1 MGKIEIQILDYT
13 NSVLGTLDITDSQNF
28 PLVLSYLVS
37 DARDIETKFG
47 DFSKSFD
54 VPATKNNNKLFNN
67 IYNAQIDDDKSITD
81 LKDCRILVDTQ
92 EFFKGKIQIKGNRQS
107 SRPISYNCTIFGG
120 NYGWLSK
127 IKDLYLCDLY
137 ADTDTF
143 TYTPTN
149 IAATWDSNQSVSPI
163 VFPVI
168 DYGALQIGTGAL
180 GLNLLGTSSPVS
192 TIDDNPKDW
201 RPSFYIYN
209 LLHKITN
216 NVGYTI
222 ESNFFQDADF
232 KKLISHF
239 PPNLGNKALYEQ
251 SSHTRQGWNQTSGQS
266 NKAIWDSNVT
276 SRDIQILVASN
287 AKTINTSGVDTGFQ
301 RLKFNST
308 ISDVNNVYNSSTGEF
323 TCQQSGYYDFENTAH
338 LVIGNFDDDQGVVA
352 RLGTKMNVKLRIR
365 RYDSSTA
372 TTLTLFQTSES
383 NSRVG
388 QYNYKNWIGIAQTYP
403 QSTYSYDNGGNI
415 NIPTI
420 NCVKISA
427 KKENVFLAAGDKIY
441 IDASVKCTSNA
452 ANSHIRWGVLS
463 LQDKDQKSYAGSFTD
478 LRFQGVGFNGKFYD
492 ADRTDNIANI
502 WESDEIPFS
511 RLQRSSIDNPDYAW
525 DETYKFNE
533 LLPCNVR
540 QVDFIKGI
548 AHMFNLQFRT
558 DPVLNKIYIEPYDD
572 FYKDKSLA
580 YDWTNK
586 LDLSKEIEDKYQVGL
601 TQEISFEYKNDSS
614 DGLMSYINREFRD
627 ASSEYHFYNYYENLG
642 DNFRR
647 GITKFVNPL
656 FSSTWNDWNGAL
668 GGYSSQTGIFTPA
681 INSAESLYGPF
692 QSDIQGHSYQ
702 RPPKMFKYNPR
713 VLYYDGWTT
722 SPNNANLA
730 TKYFL
735 SLDPVVTVPVSYN
748 FAPVQI
754 STYARATFVD
764 WEDISF
770 SNKFANLSYDD
781 EDVQPPNDTS
791 PVVTKLG
798 LYNTY
803 YKKMIDQLKANP
815 RIRVMYFN
823 LKKSDMINLD
833 LSRLIY
839 VDGTYWRINKI
850 VDYSPIKNVTTK
862 VECVQWI
869 EKS

>member
-1 MGKIEIQILDYT
+1 MSKIEIQILDYT
-13 NSVLGTLDITDSQNF
+13 NGVLGTLDITDSQNF

-92 EFFKGKIQIKGNRQS
+92 AFFKGKIQIKGNKQS
-107 SRPISYNCTIFGG
+107 SRPLSYNCTLFGG

-137 ADTDTF
+137 TDTDTF
-143 TYTPTN
+143 TYNTTN
-149 IAATWDSNQSVSPI
+149 IQNTWSSNQSVSPI
-163 VFPVI
+163 VFPLV
-168 DYGALQIGTGAL
+168 DYGILQYPPHGTAFWGSDV
-180 GLNLLGTSSPVS
+180 GVMNYG
-192 TIDDNPKDW
+192 KDW

-209 LLHKITN
+209 LLHKIAD

-222 ESNFFQDADF
+222 ESNFFEDSDF

-239 PPNLGNKALYEQ
+239 PPNLGNKALAKQ
-251 SSHTRQGWNQTSGQS
+251 SSHTRQNWNQTSGQS

-287 AKTINTSGVDTGFQ
+287 TKALNSSGVDTGFQ
-301 RLKFNST
+301 RLKFNSV
-308 ISDVNNVYNSSTGEF
+308 ISDDNSVYDSSTGMF
-323 TCQQSGYYDFENTAH
+323 TCQESGYYDFENTAH
-338 LVIGNFDDDQGVVA
+338 LVIGNFDDDQGTLRRVGS
-352 RLGTKMNVKLRIR
+352 RMNVKLRIR
-365 RYDSSTA
+365 KYDTSSA
-372 TTLTLFQTSES
+372 TTSTIFETSDD
-383 NSRVG
+383 NSKVG
-388 QYNYKNWIGIAQTYP
+388 EYNYKNWLGIGQTTN
-403 QSTYSYDNGGNI
+403 SHSYDNSGAV

-427 KKENVFLAAGDKIY
+427 KKENVYLATGDKIY
-441 IDASVKCTSNA
+441 VDASVKCA
-452 ANSHIRWGVLS
+452 SHPSDITTNIRWGVVN
-463 LQDKDQKSYAGSFTD
+463 LQDKDQKSYAGSFTN
-478 LRFQGVGFNGKFYD
+478 LRIQGMGFNGSFYNTNN
-492 ADRTDNIANI
+492 TDNVVNI
-502 WESDEIPFS
+502 WEEDEIPFS
-511 RLQRSSIDNPDYAW
+511 RLQRSSVDNPDYAW

-540 QVDFIKGI
+540 QIDFIKGV

-558 DPVLNKIYIEPYDD
+558 DPVLNKIYIEPYND

-601 TQEISFEYKNDSS
+601 TEEISFEYKNDSS
-614 DGLMSYINREFRD
+614 DGLMSYINNQFRD
-627 ASSEYHFYNYYENLG
+627 ASSQYKFYNYYENLG
-642 DNFRR
+642 DNFRK

-656 FSSTWNDWNGAL
+656 FSSTWTDWDGHFMGGRSDNGVL
-668 GGYSSQTGIFTPA
+668 VPA
-681 INSAESLYGPF
+681 INSQESLYGLFLP
-692 QSDIQGHSYQ
+692 DIKGREYP
-702 RPPKMFKYNPR
+702 RPQKIFKYNPR
-713 VLYYDGWTT
+713 IFYYDGYVQN
-722 SPNNANLA
+722 PNNANLQ
-730 TKYFL
+730 TFWMKK
-735 SLDPVVTVPVSYN
+735 TQ
-748 FAPVQI
+748 APS
-754 STYARATFVD
+754 STSAQLFNPLPDYPRATFVD

-781 EDVQPPNDTS
+781 EDIQPPLDSS
-791 PVVTKLG
+791 PPVTKLG
-798 LYNTY
+798 LFNTY

-815 RIRVMYFN
+815 RIRVMHFN

-839 VDGTYWRINKI
+839 IDGTYWRINKI
-850 VDYSPIKNVTTK
+850 IDYSPVKNITTK

>member
-1 MGKIEIQILDYT
+1 MSKIEIQILDYT
-13 NSVLGTLDITDSQNF
+13 NGVLGTLDITDSQNF

-92 EFFKGKIQIKGNRQS
+92 EFFKGKIQVKGNKQS
-107 SRPISYNCTIFGG
+107 SRPLSYNCTVFGG

-143 TYTPTN
+143 TYTPIN

-192 TIDDNPKDW
+192 TVNDNPKDW

-209 LLHKITN
+209 LLHKIAD

-222 ESNFFQDADF
+222 ESNFLEDADF

-239 PPNLGNKALYEQ
+239 PPNLGNKALSQQ
-251 SSHTRQGWNQTSGQS
+251 SSHTRQNWNQTSGQS
-266 NKAIWDSNVT
+266 DKAIWDSNVT

-301 RLKFNST
+301 RLKFNSV
-308 ISDVNNVYNSSTGEF
+308 ISDENSVYNSSTGEF
-323 TCQQSGYYDFENTAH
+323 TSQESGYYDFENTAH
-338 LVIGNFDDDQGVVA
+338 LVIGNFDDDQSTVQGVA
-352 RLGTKMNVKLRIR
+352 AKINVKLRIR
-365 RYDSSTA
+365 KYDASNA
-372 TTLTLFQTSES
+372 TTTTIFETSND
-383 NSRVG
+383 NSKVG
-388 QYNYKNWIGIAQTYP
+388 GYNFKNYIGSGNTYA
-403 QSTYSYDNGGNI
+403 SYSYNSSSVVS
-415 NIPTI
+415 IPLI
-420 NCVKISA
+420 NCVKINA
-427 KKENVFLAAGDKIY
+427 KKENVFLATGDKIY
-441 IDASVKCTSNA
+441 VDASVKCYSNA
-452 ANSHIRWGVLS
+452 VASNVRWGVVN
-463 LQDKDQKSYAGSFTD
+463 LQDKDQKSYAGSFTN
-478 LRFQGVGFNGKFYD
+478 LRIQGVSNDSFYD
-492 ADRTDNIANI
+492 ANNTDNIANI
-502 WESDEIPFS
+502 WESNEIPFS
-511 RLQRSSIDNPDYAW
+511 RLQKSSIDNPDYAW
-525 DETYKFNE
+525 DETYTFNE

-540 QVDFIKGI
+540 QLDFIKGV

-558 DPVLNKIYIEPYDD
+558 DPVLNKIYIEPYND

-601 TQEISFEYKNDSS
+601 TQEISFEYKNDTS
-614 DGLMSYINREFRD
+614 DGLMSYINRQFRD

-642 DNFRR
+642 DNFRK

-668 GGYSSQTGIFTPA
+668 NGAFSSSGIFTPA
-681 INSAESLYGPF
+681 INGEESLYGPF
-692 QSDIQGHSYQ
+692 QNDLQGHSYQ
-702 RPPKMFKYNPR
+702 RPPKIFKYNPR
-713 VLYYDGWTT
+713 ILYYDGFLR
-722 SPNNANLA
+722 SPNQANLG
-730 TKYFL
+730 TKYVI
-735 SLDPVVTVPVSYN
+735 SLDSAVTTP
-748 FAPVQI
+748 I
-754 STYARATFVD
+754 SLSVFPSQQSRYARATFVD

-781 EDVQPPNDTS
+781 EDVQPPLDS
-791 PVVTKLG
+791 SAVVTKLG

-815 RIRVMYFN
+815 RIRVMHFN

-850 VDYSPIKNVTTK
+850 IDYSPIKNVTTK

>member
-1 MGKIEIQILDYT
+1 MSKIEVQILDYT
-13 NSVLGTLDITDSQNF
+13 NGVLGTLDITDSQNF

-37 DARDIETKFG
+37 DSRDIESKFG

-92 EFFKGKIQIKGNRQS
+92 EFFKGKIQVKGNKQS
-107 SRPISYNCTIFGG
+107 SRPLSYNCTIFGG

-143 TYTPTN
+143 TYTPIN

-168 DYGALQIGTGAL
+168 DYGALQDPSY
-180 GLNLLGTSSPVS
+180 GLNLLGTSFPQLNFTAV
-192 TIDDNPKDW
+192 PKDW

-209 LLHKITN
+209 LLHKIAN

-222 ESNFFQDADF
+222 ESNFFEDADF

-239 PPNLGNKALYEQ
+239 PPNLGNKALAQQ
-251 SSHTRQGWNQTSGQS
+251 SSHTRQNWNQTSGQLS
-266 NKAIWDSNVT
+266 KAIWDSNVT
-276 SRDIQILVASN
+276 SRDIQILAASN
-287 AKTINTSGVDTGFQ
+287 SKTLNSSGVNTGFQ
-301 RLKFNST
+301 RLKFNSV
-308 ISDVNNVYNSSTGEF
+308 ISDENSVYNSSTGEF
-323 TCQQSGYYDFENTAH
+323 TAQESGYYDFENTAH
-338 LVIGNFDDDQGVVA
+338 LVIGNFDDDQGTLQRA
-352 RLGTKMNVKLRIR
+352 AALIKVKLRITK
-365 RYDSSTA
+365 YDASSA
-372 TTLTLFQTSES
+372 TTTTIFQTSEE
-383 NSRVG
+383 NAKVG
-388 QYNYKNWIGIAQTYP
+388 GYNFKNYIGIGRTLT
-403 QSTYSYDNGGNI
+403 SYSYDGSVSVD
-415 NIPTI
+415 IPLI

-427 KKENVFLAAGDKIY
+427 KKENVFLATGDKIY
-441 IDASVKCTSNA
+441 IDASVKCQSAIGAPTSN
-452 ANSHIRWGVLS
+452 IRWGVVS
-463 LQDKDQKSYAGSFTD
+463 LQDKNQKSYAGSFKN
-478 LRFQGVGFNGKFYD
+478 LRIQSLANNLKFYD
-492 ADRTDNIANI
+492 PDNTDNIVNI
-502 WESDEIPFS
+502 WEDDEIPFS
-511 RLQRSSIDNPDYAW
+511 RLKKSSIDNPDYQW
-525 DETYKFNE
+525 DETYTFNE

-540 QVDFIKGI
+540 QVDFIKGV

-558 DPVLNKIYIEPYDD
+558 DPVLNKIYIEPYND

-614 DGLMSYINREFRD
+614 DGLMSYINKEFRD
-627 ASSEYHFYNYYENLG
+627 ANSEYHFYNYYENLG
-642 DNFRR
+642 DNFRK

-668 GGYSSQTGIFTPA
+668 NGFSSLTGIFTPA
-681 INSAESLYGPF
+681 INSEESLYGPF
-692 QSDIQGHSYQ
+692 QSEIKGLDYE

-735 SLDPVVTVPVSYN
+735 SLDPAVTVPVSYN

-781 EDVQPPNDTS
+781 EDVQPPNDS
-791 PVVTKLG
+791 SAVVTKLG

-815 RIRVMYFN
+815 RIRVMHFN

-850 VDYSPIKNVTTK
+850 IDYSPIKNVTTK

>member
-1 MGKIEIQILDYT
+1 MSKIEVQILDYT
-13 NSVLGTLDITDSQNF
+13 NGVLGTLDITDSQNF

-67 IYNAQIDDDKSITD
+67 IYNAQIDDDKFITD

-92 EFFKGKIQIKGNRQS
+92 EFFKGKIQIKGNKQS
-107 SRPISYNCTIFGG
+107 SRPLSYNCTIFGG

-143 TYTPTN
+143 TYTPIN

-168 DYGALQIGTGAL
+168 DYGALQQSGL
-180 GLNLLGTSSPVS
+180 GLNLLGTSIPQLNFNS
-192 TIDDNPKDW
+192 PKDL
-201 RPSFYIYN
+201 RPCFYIYN
-209 LLHKITN
+209 LLHKIAN
-216 NVGYTI
+216 NAGYSI
-222 ESNFFQDADF
+222 ESNFFDDADF

-239 PPNLGNKALYEQ
+239 PPNLGNQALPQQ

-276 SRDIQILVASN
+276 SRDIQILAASN
-287 AKTINTSGVDTGFQ
+287 SQTIDTSGVDTGFQ
-301 RLKFNST
+301 RLKFNSV
-308 ISDVNNVYNSSTGEF
+308 ISDENSVYDSSTGEF

-338 LVIGNFDDDQGVVA
+338 LVIGNFDNDQSTFA
-352 RLGTKMNVKLRIR
+352 RVGAKINVKLRIIK
-365 RYDSSTA
+365 YDSSTA
-372 TTLTLFQTSES
+372 TTSTIFQTSND
-383 NSRVG
+383 NSKVG
-388 QYNYKNWIGIAQTYP
+388 GYNFKNYIGLGNTNP
-403 QSTYSYDNGGNI
+403 SYSYDGSSSVQ
-415 NIPTI
+415 IPLI

-427 KKENVFLAAGDKIY
+427 KKENVFLATGDKIY
-441 IDASVKCTSNA
+441 VDASVKCTSN
-452 ANSHIRWGVLS
+452 STSSITRWGVVN
-463 LQDKDQKSYAGSFTD
+463 LQDKDQKSYAGSFTN
-478 LRFQGVGFNGKFYD
+478 LRIQALANNLKFYD
-492 ADRTDNIANI
+492 VNNTDNIANI
-502 WESDEIPFS
+502 WEKDEIPFS
-511 RLQRSSIDNPDYAW
+511 RLQRSSIDNPDYEW

-533 LLPCNVR
+533 LLPCDVR
-540 QVDFIKGI
+540 QIDFIKGV

-614 DGLMSYINREFRD
+614 DGLMSYINKEFRD

-642 DNFRR
+642 DNFKK

-668 GGYSSQTGIFTPA
+668 NGYSSLTGIFTPA
-681 INSAESLYGPF
+681 INSEESLYGPF
-692 QSDIQGHSYQ
+692 QSEIIGVNYE

-722 SPNNANLA
+722 SPNSANLA
-730 TKYFL
+730 TKYYL
-735 SLDPVVTVPVSYN
+735 SLDAAVTVPVSYN
-748 FAPVQI
+748 TAPVQI

-781 EDVQPPNDTS
+781 EDVQPPNDS
-791 PVVTKLG
+791 SAVVTKLG

-815 RIRVMYFN
+815 RIRVMHFN
-823 LKKSDMINLD
+823 LKKSDMTNLD

-850 VDYSPIKNVTTK
+850 IDYSPVKNTTTK